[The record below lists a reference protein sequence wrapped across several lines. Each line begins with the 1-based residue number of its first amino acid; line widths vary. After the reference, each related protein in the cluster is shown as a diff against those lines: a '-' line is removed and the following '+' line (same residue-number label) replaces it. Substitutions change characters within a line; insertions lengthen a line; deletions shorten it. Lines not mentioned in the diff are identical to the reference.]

1 MPTFSLIFVLLIF
14 FSITNNFLKFQFD
27 SVKANSIKINE
38 IKADFKDVINS
49 TIDNEMKIKI
59 ANDLKQKLSNQK
71 YENSNLIN
79 ENLKMVEKIKDHEI
93 YSEVKKLLTDN
104 NYDEAI
110 SKLKDKHKWK
120 SMTRI
125 KTNLKKETLSTL
137 KINLWWLKIKMIR
150 HLAHP

>member
-14 FSITNNFLKFQFD
+14 FSIANNFFKFQFD

-79 ENLKMVEKIKDHEI
+79 DNIKMVEKIKDHEI
-93 YSEVKKLLTDN
+93 YSEVKKLLTEN

-110 SKLKDKHKWK
+110 SKLKISLNEIDDQNKNK
-120 SMTRI
+120 
-125 KTNLKKETLSTL
+125 LKKRDPLNSENKSFGS
-137 KINLWWLKIKMIR
+137 
-150 HLAHP
+150 